1 MPVGPLLRYMSGMVE
16 TRRTGHRS
24 NEPIR
29 SEVGGGHVAPP
40 GSVGVRNRAE
50 QVGGGRQR
58 IPTVRELASLLVN
71 GILTLPRNYRRGM
84 YLDVQV

>member
-1 MPVGPLLRYMSGMVE
+1 MVE
-16 TRRTGHRS
+16 TRRTGERS

-29 SEVGGGHVAPP
+29 SDLGGGRVVPS
-40 GSVGVRNRAE
+40 GGIRGRADA
-50 QVGGGRQR
+50 VGGGRQR

-84 YLDVQV
+84 FLDVQV

>member
-1 MPVGPLLRYMSGMVE
+1 MVE
-16 TRRTGHRS
+16 TRRTGDRS

-29 SEVGGGHVAPP
+29 SEVGGGRVASP
-40 GSVGVRNRAE
+40 GAVAGIRNRAE

-58 IPTVRELASLLVN
+58 IPTVRELASLVVN

>member
-1 MPVGPLLRYMSGMVE
+1 MAE
-16 TRRTGHRS
+16 TRRTGELS
-24 NEPIR
+24 NDAIR
-29 SEVGGGHVAPP
+29 SDIGGRRVATPGGARARADAVGGGK
-40 GSVGVRNRAE
+40 
-50 QVGGGRQR
+50 QR